1 MGLVGKR
8 LALLMLILATVGC
21 DRVTKRFAAA
31 TLADAPARS
40 FMADTVRLEYIE
52 NTGAFLGL
60 GASWPVAVRTGLF
73 IVGNSLL
80 LFAMVATAIR
90 RRWSGLALV
99 GSALIVAGGVSNLAD
114 RVVRG
119 SVVDF
124 MNVGVGPLRT
134 GIFNVAD
141 MAIML
146 GVAVV
151 VFAGFRSSKEARVE
165 EADGTIC

>member
-1 MGLVGKR
+1 MGHVGRR
-8 LALLMLILATVGC
+8 LGLLMLILATVGC
-21 DRVTKRFAAA
+21 DRVTKHFAAA
-31 TLADAPARS
+31 TLAGGPTRS

-60 GASWPVAVRTGLF
+60 GGSWPIEVRTGLF
-73 IVGNSLL
+73 TVGNALL
-80 LFAMVATAIR
+80 LCAMVVTAIR

-99 GSALIVAGGVSNLAD
+99 GLALFVAGGASNLAD

-119 SVVDF
+119 SVDDF

-141 MAIML
+141 TAIML
-146 GVAVV
+146 VVAMLGFV
-151 VFAGFRSSKEARVE
+151 GFRSSKEASSAVVKQP
-165 EADGTIC
+165 